1 LTYIGAG
8 GRNFSVYREL
18 LNELEARDVVFR
30 SDLDEEANEKKM
42 PWLMF
47 GARGDEIE
55 AEDLAIWQQLFKGAI
70 TEEQALNMM
79 TDLMEKYFGQP
90 YPIMR
95 YWNRRR

>member
-1 LTYIGAG
+1 MTYIGAG
-8 GRNFSVYREL
+8 GRNFCEYQEL

-30 SDLDEEANEKKM
+30 SDLDEEANEEKM

-55 AEDLAIWQQLFKGAI
+55 EEDKAIWGQLFKGAI
-70 TEEQALNMM
+70 TEEQALDLM

-95 YWNRRR
+95 YWNRN